1 MESKVAIVTGGADG
15 IGKELAR
22 KYLSNQYE
30 VAIFDVS
37 EKALQSTAQEFQR
50 LGNFLPLLTNV
61 ADEASVT
68 DSVAQVIRRFS
79 HIDIL
84 VNNAGG
90 SMAVSQEVERI
101 AAADWDKVINVNLRG
116 AFLCAKAVIPAMKE
130 RKSGRIVNMASVAG
144 RGRSFFGGTPYAAAK
159 AGVIGFTRQASREL
173 GKFGITINAV
183 APGVVISG
191 ARISDYWHNKK
202 TEEERNALLS
212 LTPLGRMG
220 VPADIVEVVYFLTSD
235 GGSYITGAVI
245 DVNGGQW
252 VG

>member
-1 MESKVAIVTGGADG
+1 MQNKVAIVTGGADG
-15 IGKELAR
+15 IGKELVR
-22 KYLSNQYE
+22 KYLLNNYD
-30 VAIFDVS
+30 VAAFDINGTTLESAAEEFGQS
-37 EKALQSTAQEFQR
+37 E
-50 LGNFLPLLTNV
+50 NYLPLPTDV
-61 ADEASVT
+61 TDESSVT
-68 DSVAQVIRRFS
+68 KAVGRVIDQFGR
-79 HIDIL
+79 IDVL

-90 SMAVSQEVERI
+90 SMGVSHEVECI
-101 AAADWDKVINVNLRG
+101 AAQDWDKVINVNLRG
-116 AFLCAKAVIPAMKE
+116 TFLCVKAVVPALKE
-130 RKSGRIVNMASVAG
+130 RKAGRIVNMASIAG

-173 GKFGITINAV
+173 GRYGITINAV

-202 TEEERNALLS
+202 TAEERNTLLS

-220 VPADIVEVVYFLTSD
+220 TTADVVEVVFFLASD
-235 GGSYITGAVI
+235 AASYITGAVI

>member
-1 MESKVAIVTGGADG
+1 MHKKVAIITGGADG
-15 IGKELAR
+15 IGKELVR
-22 KYLSNQYE
+22 KYLENQYD
-30 VAIFDVS
+30 VAAFDIN
-37 EKALQSTAQEFQR
+37 EKALQSASEEFCK
-50 LGNFLPLLTNV
+50 LGTYLPLVTNIV
-61 ADEASVT
+61 DESSIKA
-68 DSVAQVIRRFS
+68 SVAQVVERLG
-79 HIDIL
+79 HIDVL

-101 AAADWDKVINVNLRG
+101 PAEDWDKVINLNLRG
-116 AFLCAKAVIPAMKE
+116 TFLCAKTVIPIMKE
-130 RKSGRIVNMASVAG
+130 KKSGRIVNMASVAG

-173 GKFGITINAV
+173 GQFGITMNAV

-191 ARISDYWHNKK
+191 ARISDYWYNKK
-202 TEEERNALLS
+202 TEEDRNSLLR